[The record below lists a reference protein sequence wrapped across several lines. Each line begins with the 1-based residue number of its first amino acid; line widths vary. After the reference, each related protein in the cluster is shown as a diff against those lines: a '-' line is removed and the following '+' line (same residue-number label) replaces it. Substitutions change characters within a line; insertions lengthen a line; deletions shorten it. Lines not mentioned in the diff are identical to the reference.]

1 MGIRNAHTAVI
12 PQSRAGASLRDESPA
27 HRHSMVTFRIAL
39 TAAVMAFVIV
49 LAACLIFIQIATF
62 RASARAAAS
71 AALDAASANTLS
83 RLEADITE
91 LSSLLRVLS
100 TNPSLADTDDRSEV
114 DGAIAMFKAALGE
127 LPQTDSLHIGYENAA
142 GCKSAASTSWT
153 RASGASSG
161 HQMTRC
167 TMSIWCGRRPATPC
181 RCTAS
186 FRTSGGTNS
195 RGSSSGITV
204 MMSASG
210 VGIRIRSG
218 RTNRPSRHRTGHS
231 ASERL

>member
-1 MGIRNAHTAVI
+1 
-12 PQSRAGASLRDESPA
+12 
-27 HRHSMVTFRIAL
+27 MVTFRIAL

-127 LPQTDSLHIGYENAA
+127 LPQTDSLHIGYEN
-142 GCKSAASTSWT
+142 GCWL
-153 RASGASSG
+153 
-161 HQMTRC
+161 QV
-167 TMSIWCGRRPATPC
+167 RRLD
-181 RCTAS
+181 
-186 FRTSGGTNS
+186 
-195 RGSSSGITV
+195 V
-204 MMSASG
+204 LD
-210 VGIRIRSG
+210 
-218 RTNRPSRHRTGHS
+218 
-231 ASERL
+231 ASERRKLGAPDDAVYNVNLVRRAPGLRL